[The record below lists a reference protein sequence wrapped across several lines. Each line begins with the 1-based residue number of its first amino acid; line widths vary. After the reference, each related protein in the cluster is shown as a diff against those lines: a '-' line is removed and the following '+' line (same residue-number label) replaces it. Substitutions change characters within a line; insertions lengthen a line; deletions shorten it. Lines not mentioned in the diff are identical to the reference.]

1 MMFLELGSLFEFSMI
16 QCMRI
21 LVTKLPNTLPADYL
35 KQEKEELIAIV
46 TVSYIGATSF
56 SG

>member
-1 MMFLELGSLFEFSMI
+1 MFLELGSLFEFSMI

>member
-21 LVTKLPNTLPADYL
+21 LVTKLPNTLPDYFKKK
-35 KQEKEELIAIV
+35 KQEEEELIAIV
-46 TVSYIGATSF
+46 TVS
-56 SG
+56 